1 MLNLLKMLKL
11 QNVYLKH
18 GSMQNRL
25 AYKKRRN
32 YCVTSLK
39 KKNVDYFNNQE
50 INLVRDN
57 KMFWKTISSYFV
69 NNRRYS
75 NKKG

>member
-39 KKNVDYFNNQE
+39 KKNVDHFNNQE
-50 INLVRDN
+50 INFEITKCSGRPFLL
-57 KMFWKTISSYFV
+57 IL
-69 NNRRYS
+69 
-75 NKKG
+75 